1 MSAKRGLLR
10 EFWIIFSYE
19 APDGAE
25 KWQME
30 TISRRKKQNL
40 GENVVSVTYLIRVTN
55 KFQKKKRTVC
65 IYHMTNITD
74 VTNLSDF

>member
-1 MSAKRGLLR
+1 
-10 EFWIIFSYE
+10 
-19 APDGAE
+19 
-25 KWQME
+25 ME

-74 VTNLSDF
+74 VANLSDF